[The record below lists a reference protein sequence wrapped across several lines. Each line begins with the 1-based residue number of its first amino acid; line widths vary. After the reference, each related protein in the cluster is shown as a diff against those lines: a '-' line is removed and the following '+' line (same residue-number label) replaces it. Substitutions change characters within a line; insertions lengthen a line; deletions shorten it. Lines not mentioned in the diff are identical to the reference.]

1 MAETNADPRN
11 VVTVLRA
18 DGSADPSRDPGL
30 STETLLRAFRT
41 MLVAR
46 GLASRL
52 STSPRVGFFAAHA
65 GDEGAEVGA
74 ALALRDGDW
83 LFPSQRDVAA
93 VLTRGVPA
101 SRIAHQAQ
109 GTALDPG
116 RARLAPGAA
125 GGRAARV
132 VPPSAPTAGH
142 LTHATGLAWAA
153 RTRGESLVTMA
164 LFGEGVLD
172 AAEIHNALNFAG
184 VFKTPF
190 VAVCKNAGHARGVD
204 AEGHA
209 VAYGITGLRCDGT
222 DLLAVFAAATRAITH
237 ASQGHGPVLLECL
250 VERAATA
257 AGLPAASDP
266 IARLRAH
273 LVFLGADVE
282 TAARDAEAEVAQAI
296 AQADATPLP
305 DPSFLFED
313 VYAQLPAHLG
323 EQRAELL
330 GHR

>member
-30 STETLLRAFRT
+30 PVDTLVRAYAT
-41 MLVAR
+41 MLTAR
-46 GLASRL
+46 GLAARL
-52 STSPRVGFFAAHA
+52 SASPRVGFFAAHV

-93 VLTRGVPA
+93 TLARGVPA
-101 SRIAHQAQ
+101 TRIAHQAQ

-132 VPPSAPTAGH
+132 VPPSAPTGGH

-153 RTRGESLVTMA
+153 RTRGESLVAMA
-164 LFGEGVLD
+164 LFGEGLLD

-184 VFKTPF
+184 VFKVPF
-190 VAVCKNAGHARGVD
+190 VAVCKNAAHGRGVD

-209 VAYGITGLRCDGT
+209 IAYGITGIRCDGT
-222 DLLAVFAAATRAITH
+222 DVLAVMAAARRAVAH
-237 ASQGHGPVLLECL
+237 AAEGHGPVLLECL

-257 AGLPAASDP
+257 ADLVPAADP

-273 LVFLGADVE
+273 LVTLGADVE
-282 TAARDAEAEVAQAI
+282 KAARDAEAEVGAAI
-296 AQADATPLP
+296 AQADAAPMP
-305 DPSFLFED
+305 DPSSLFED

-323 EQRAELL
+323 EQRAALL
-330 GHR
+330 GR